1 MPADDPDPPRKFYE
15 FKPNEFEPVNP
26 LVNAPQPIPPIDVHN
41 LLRQAN
47 SAKPGGVAQPSPSA
61 QPNEVHALLR
71 LNEVRA
77 KIAGLNELKPMEQRP
92 SRRNR
97 DFWFLV
103 ISGNLLL
110 VLIAVQAGITSPI
123 VFAPAI
129 AGIGMLTFSLYW
141 VMYHIMEDY

>member
-1 MPADDPDPPRKFYE
+1 MADDPDPPRKFYE

-26 LVNAPQPIPPIDVHN
+26 LVNAPQPTPPIDVHN

-47 SAKPGGVAQPSPSA
+47 SAKPGGVALPSPSA
-61 QPNEVHALLR
+61 QTNEVHALLR

-92 SRRNR
+92 SRRKR

-103 ISGNLLL
+103 ISGNFLL
-110 VLIAVQAGITSPI
+110 VLIAVQAGITNPI
-123 VFAPAI
+123 VFAPAM
-129 AGIGMLTFSLYW
+129 AGIGMLTISLYW